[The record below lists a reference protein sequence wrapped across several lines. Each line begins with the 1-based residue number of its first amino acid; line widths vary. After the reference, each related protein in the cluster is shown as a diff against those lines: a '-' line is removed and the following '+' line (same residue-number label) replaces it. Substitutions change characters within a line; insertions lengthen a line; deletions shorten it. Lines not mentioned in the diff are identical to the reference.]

1 MQICRP
7 RNNRLR
13 VIDEIRLVPDK
24 DHLNIELRGELA
36 GILALAMDRK
46 KPGDLSAAGHAQ
58 QIKMVAG
65 TRNQRYLQSFRSRIP
80 IIPRPLTAATPVR
93 IR

>member
-1 MQICRP
+1 MS
-7 RNNRLR
+7 
-13 VIDEIRLVPDK
+13 DK

-65 TRNQRYLQSFRSRIP
+65 TRNNLYRTQIYLPYSRP
-80 IIPRPLTAATPVR
+80 ITAATPVR